1 MERIALIC
9 CGAAFAVAALAA
21 TGADAEPAPV
31 MPAQVMSI
39 RIAVLSQTEDRPPA
53 LSNLEGPPA
62 DDGILGAR
70 LASKDNHT
78 TGRFM
83 RQRVE
88 RGERTVGPSGDAV
101 AAFKQLVGEGYR
113 FIVVNLR
120 PEVLIEIADLAEAE
134 EILIFNAGAPDDDL
148 RNARCRANI
157 LHTVPSRAM
166 LADALGQYLVWKRW
180 RKWLLVIGRRANDRL
195 FANAI
200 ERAAKRFGAKIVA
213 QKEWKFGPDARRTAQ
228 AEVPVFTQGIDYDVL
243 IVADEIGE
251 FGEYLMYR
259 TWEPNLVAGTQ
270 GLVATS
276 WHRVHEQWGA
286 VQFQNRFLR
295 SFKRRMRPLDY
306 AMWAAVRSIGEAA
319 TRTGSAD
326 FKEIAAY
333 LGSEEFALAGFK
345 GQKLTFRAWNG
356 QLRQP
361 ILLTTAKAL
370 VSVSPQPGFLHR
382 RSLLDTLGYD
392 APESKCRL
400 GR

>member
-1 MERIALIC
+1 MGRVALIF
-9 CGAAFAVAALAA
+9 CGAAFGAAALTA
-21 TGADAEPAPV
+21 TGADAEPA
-31 MPAQVMSI
+31 QVTSV

-53 LSNLEGPPA
+53 LSNLEIPPA
-62 DDGILGAR
+62 DGGILGAR
-70 LASKDNHT
+70 LAINDNNT

-83 RQRVE
+83 RQRFE
-88 RGERTVGPSGDAV
+88 LGERIVGPRGDAV
-101 AAFKQLVGEGYR
+101 AAFKQLAGEGYR

-120 PEVLIEIADLAEAE
+120 PEVLIEIADLAEAKE
-134 EILIFNAGAPDDDL
+134 TLIFNAGAPDDDL
-148 RNARCRANI
+148 RNAQCRANI
-157 LHTVPSRAM
+157 LHTTPSRAM
-166 LADALGQYLVWKRW
+166 KADALGQYLVWKRW

-195 FANAI
+195 FANAMK
-200 ERAAKRFGAKIVA
+200 RAAKRFGAKVVA
-213 QKEWKFGPDARRTAQ
+213 QREWKFGADARRMAQ

-251 FGEYLMYR
+251 FGEYLIYR
-259 TWEPNLVAGTQ
+259 TWKPNLVAGTQ
-270 GLVATS
+270 GLVATA

-306 AMWAAVRSIGEAA
+306 AMWVAVRSIGEAA
-319 TRTGSAD
+319 TRTRSAD

-333 LGSEEFALAGFK
+333 LRSEKFTLAGFK

-361 ILLTTAKAL
+361 ILLAAAKAL
-370 VSVSPQPGFLHR
+370 VSVSPQQGFLHR

>member
-1 MERIALIC
+1 MGRIALIF

-21 TGADAEPAPV
+21 TGADAETV
-31 MPAQVMSI
+31 QVMSI
-39 RIAVLSQTEDRPPA
+39 PIAVLSQTEDRPPA

-70 LASKDNHT
+70 LAIKDNNT

-83 RQRVE
+83 RQRFE
-88 RGERTVGPSGDAV
+88 LGERTVGPSGDAV
-101 AAFKQLVGEGYR
+101 AAFKQLAGEGYR

-120 PEVLIEIADLAEAE
+120 PEILIEIADLAKAE
-134 EILIFNAGAPDDDL
+134 EVLIFNAGAPDDDL

-157 LHTVPSRAM
+157 VHTLPSRAM

-180 RKWLLVIGRRANDRL
+180 RKWFLVIGRRANDRL

-259 TWEPNLVAGTQ
+259 TWEPKLVAGTQ

-361 ILLTTAKAL
+361 ILLVAAKAL

>member
-1 MERIALIC
+1 MRRVALIFN
-9 CGAAFAVAALAA
+9 GAAFGAALLIA
-21 TGADAEPAPV
+21 TGAHAEPA
-31 MPAQVMSI
+31 QVTNV

-53 LSNLEGPPA
+53 LSNLEVPPA

-70 LASKDNHT
+70 LAIDDNNT

-83 RQRVE
+83 RQRFE
-88 RGERTVGPSGDAV
+88 LGERTVGPRGDAV
-101 AAFKQLVGEGYR
+101 AAFKQLAGEGYR

-120 PEVLIEIADLAEAE
+120 PEVLIEIADLPEAKGT
-134 EILIFNAGAPDDDL
+134 LIFNAGTPDDDL
-148 RNARCRANI
+148 RNAQCRANI
-157 LHTVPSRAM
+157 LHTAPSRAM
-166 LADALGQYLVWKRW
+166 KADALGQYLVWKRW

-195 FANAI
+195 FANAMK
-200 ERAAKRFGAKIVA
+200 RAAKRFGAKVVA
-213 QKEWKFGPDARRTAQ
+213 QREWKFGPDARRTAQ

-251 FGEYLMYR
+251 FGEYLIYR

-276 WHRVHEQWGA
+276 WHSAHERWGA
-286 VQFQNRFLR
+286 VQFHNRFLR

-319 TRTGSAD
+319 TRTRSAN

-333 LGSEEFALAGFK
+333 LRSEKFALAGFK

-361 ILLTTAKAL
+361 ILLATATAL